1 MIISCP
7 HVGQLVTVRKR
18 PFVVREVIPSTVTD
32 SIEQRTVSHL
42 LKLSSVEDDGPGE
55 ELQIIWELEL
65 GTVVYEKS
73 ILPEPSSFD
82 DPGSG
87 PLLDPRALACS
98 GATFG
103 APGSVHGMLCC
114 T

>member
-7 HVGQLVTVRKR
+7 DVGQLVTVRKR
-18 PFVVREVIPSTVTD
+18 TFVVREVIPSTVTD
-32 SIEQRTVSHL
+32 SIEQGTVSHL

-82 DPGSG
+82 DPGRLWPECASS
-87 PLLDPRALACS
+87 RT
-98 GATFG
+98 GAFG
-103 APGSVHGMLCC
+103 WLRGSDLN
-114 T
+114 